1 MYNSRRSE
9 AILPAAECLFN
20 KKKVTPA
27 EIATQFDN
35 STQIVF
41 KSDTKL
47 KFVNTCEVMT
57 EAAMAKE
64 LGQVR
69 FQHHDQR
76 GTSYGA
82 WQIVGFV
89 RVKDGAVLDH
99 YGEDFRTA
107 NLPFAVYK

>member
-1 MYNSRRSE
+1 MYNSNRSE
-9 AILPAAECLFN
+9 AILPAAECLFG

-27 EIATQFDN
+27 EIATEFNN
-35 STQIVF
+35 STQYVF
-41 KSDTKL
+41 RSDNKL
-47 KFVNTCEVMT
+47 KFVNTCGVMSD
-57 EAAMAKE
+57 EAMAKE

-76 GTSYGA
+76 GTTYGA

-89 RVKDGAVLDH
+89 VIENGQVTRFA
-99 YGEDFRTA
+99 GEDFRTA